1 MAQTTITANPGV
13 AIAGT
18 FATGEGTPLNT
29 RSLEAAETI
38 PVGKFVVVTAD
49 DSSTCELPDANGE
62 VHGGRLIGIALR
74 PASGA
79 TSYAA
84 GETVTIG
91 HTGEFWVVGE
101 DTGIDAGDP
110 VWVRHTDAGTY
121 GLGSARSDIDTSD
134 ADMLPNAV
142 FTSDAASAGDLV
154 KVWISGPFL
163 QPTNA

>member
-1 MAQTTITANPGV
+1 MAQTSITSNPGE

-29 RSLEAAETI
+29 RSLRAAETI
-38 PVGKFVVVTAD
+38 PVGKFVVVTVD
-49 DSSTCELPDANGE
+49 DSSTCELPDGAAEPG
-62 VHGGRLIGIALR
+62 GGRGVGIALR

-91 HTGEFWVVGE
+91 HSGEFWVVAE
-101 DTGIDAGDP
+101 DTGAIAGAQAF
-110 VWVRHTDAGTY
+110 VRGADAGTY
-121 GLGSARSDIDTSD
+121 GLGSFRSDADTSD
-134 ADMLPNAV
+134 ADALPNAV

-154 KVWISGPFL
+154 KVWINGPFI
-163 QPTNA
+163 